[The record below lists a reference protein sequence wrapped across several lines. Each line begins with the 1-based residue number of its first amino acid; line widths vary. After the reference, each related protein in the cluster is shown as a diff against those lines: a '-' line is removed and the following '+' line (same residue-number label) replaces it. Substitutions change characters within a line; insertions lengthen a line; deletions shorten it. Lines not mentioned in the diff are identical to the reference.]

1 MLHYRFRR
9 SLIGLVILVW
19 ILQSCLD
26 NETKIGV
33 GDMPVRTI
41 DLFPQE
47 RTIHDTLE
55 KLSLDQAFQISEEV
69 LLVTYIKKID
79 SSHTRGVNPFY
90 IYEVSAGSFE
100 KSADTTKNRFPILF
114 LSNQRLFKGNVS
126 DDDSVYLFLQPIG
139 QYYFLQ
145 QNMGI
150 KYKWVNNAPFVKYK
164 EK

>member
-9 SLIGLVILVW
+9 FLIGLVILVW
-19 ILQSCLD
+19 TLQSCLD
-26 NETKIGV
+26 NKTKIGV

-47 RTIHDTLE
+47 RAIHDTLG

-69 LLVTYIKKID
+69 LLVTDIKKID

-114 LSNQRLFKGNVS
+114 LSNQRLFKGNAS
-126 DDDSVYLFLQPIG
+126 DDSVYLFLQPIQQ
-139 QYYFLQ
+139 QYHFLQ

-150 KYKWVNNAPFVKYK
+150 KYKWVNNAPFVSYK